1 MRLRVDAASTVPPYE
16 QIRAQLAS
24 GIATGALPP
33 GALLPAIRQLAGDLG
48 LAAGTVARAYQEL
61 ERDGLVAGSGR
72 RGTVVRGT
80 ERDIEAHRRRELSRA
95 AQSYVE
101 QVRALGAA
109 DDDAVSEVVAALT
122 SHRGAG
128 EAAGASAAG

>member
-24 GIATGALPP
+24 GIATGALAP
-33 GALLPAIRQLAGDLG
+33 GAQLPAIRQLAGDLG

-80 ERDIEAHRRRELSRA
+80 ARDIEAHRRRELRRA
-95 AQSYVE
+95 ATGYAE
-101 QVRALGAA
+101 QVRALGAS
-109 DDDAVSEVVAALT
+109 DDDAVSELVAALNG
-122 SHRGAG
+122 HRGAG
-128 EAAGASAAG
+128 EEAGTSTAR